1 MSCIQRRWRSIQL
14 HLVKS
19 KKLVHYTLELHEI
32 IKYIIINFLFYFIS
46 QTMFLYIYNKW
57 RIFYGAEGLESRL
70 KNRVVRWAAGY
81 NVVRVRQSDRRFK
94 FSQYPDSKILTTSR
108 HEISTSFL
116 KLPRAHAWRMHIT
129 PQCLLLPAVSVF
141 FSGSYSEYICKAR

>member
-108 HEISTSFL
+108 HEIIHLLFE
-116 KLPRAHAWRMHIT
+116 IT
-129 PQCLLLPAVSVF
+129 PGTCLKNAYHTTMFAFTSCIRVF
-141 FSGSYSEYICKAR
+141 FW